1 MKEDDTMKAWVCVAM
16 VALLSEAPGARAAPD
31 TESPD
36 AALRDSATRFV
47 DLLTAGDF
55 ATAVKSFDDAMKQ
68 ALPPD
73 RLAGVWHGI
82 LAQAG
87 RYQKRLAVRGGEDAG
102 HRVAFVKCRFES
114 ATLEAKVVF
123 DTAGRI
129 AGLFF
134 VPAQAAAEYS
144 PPDDVKPGAFA
155 EREVTVG
162 PARWSL
168 PGTLSRPARA
178 GPFPGLVLVHGSGP
192 LDRDE
197 SIGPNKPFRDLA
209 TGLASRGVAVLRYD
223 KRTLAHAAETAA
235 LGDRLTLQEETVDD
249 AVAAVALLRATPGID
264 GRRLFVLGHSL
275 GGVAIP
281 RVAALDPT
289 IAGFILLATPSR
301 PLEDLLLEQAE
312 YLASVDG
319 TVSEEERSHIEEL
332 RRQVAGLK
340 DKKPGGAAAPKEP
353 LLGASRA
360 YWNDLRRGTGP
371 RAVAAL
377 HRPLLILQGGR
388 DYQVTTEDFRAW
400 KSALAARSDVELKLY
415 PDLNHLFI
423 AGPGKSTP
431 AEYDAPG
438 HVARAV
444 LEDLAAWIAGIRP
457 PAE

>member
-1 MKEDDTMKAWVCVAM
+1 MKAWVCLAM
-16 VALLSEAPGARAAPD
+16 VALLSEAPDARAAPD
-31 TESPD
+31 TGSPD
-36 AALRDSATRFV
+36 ATPQDSATRFV
-47 DLLTAGDF
+47 DLLAAGDF

-87 RYQKRLAVRGGEDAG
+87 RYQKRLGVRGGEDAG
-102 HRVAFVKCRFES
+102 YRVAFVKCRFES

-144 PPDDVKPGAFA
+144 PPDYVKPGAFA

-178 GPFPGLVLVHGSGP
+178 GPFPGLVLVHGSGS

-289 IAGFILLATPSR
+289 IAGYILLATPSR
-301 PLEDLLLEQAE
+301 PLEDLLVEQAE

-332 RRQVAGLK
+332 RWQVARLK
-340 DKKPGGAAAPKEP
+340 NPKPGGAADPKEP

-360 YWNDLRRGTGP
+360 YWTDLRRGTGP
-371 RAVAAL
+371 QAVARL
-377 HRPLLILQGGR
+377 RQPLLVLQGGR
-388 DYQVTTEDFRAW
+388 DYQVTVEDFQIW
-400 KSALAARSDVELKLY
+400 KRTLASRTDVELKLY
-415 PDLNHLFI
+415 ADLNHLLM
-423 AGPGKSTP
+423 PGSGTSTP
-431 AEYDAPG
+431 AEYEVPG
-438 HVARAV
+438 HVAPAV
-444 LEDLAAWIAGIRP
+444 IDDLAAWIKRQPSAAPRE
-457 PAE
+457 AQR